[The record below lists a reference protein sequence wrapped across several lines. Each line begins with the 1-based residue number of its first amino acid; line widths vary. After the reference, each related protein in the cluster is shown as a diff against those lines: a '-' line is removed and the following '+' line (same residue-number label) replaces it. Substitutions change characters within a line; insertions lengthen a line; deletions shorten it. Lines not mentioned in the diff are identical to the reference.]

1 MSAQKVMSLVDVF
14 PGKTITIPVT
24 EDDLLFAVDL
34 VMIIHGGDRTNASKV
49 NAIRLSDSVT
59 QLIILICQVLARI
72 SPDNF
77 DPEHYILRQITS
89 GHKTKLLKP
98 QDSIQLVMCLPGTNA
113 KKLRAGF
120 ATLMHRYL
128 AGDKSLIKEINANAA
143 SSSTVAQMAKA
154 SLGGPA
160 MGGGFQPIPDVM
172 AVVPLEVP
180 LFSADPEIERD
191 QMTHFRSRLQ
201 YAYEKTVRTSKA
213 QIQKAAFLD
222 DAQARLHSTK
232 EAVDARFAEIE
243 WKRRDFDTRNA
254 KLNSAKTAVDN
265 RAVELDAVKAAL
277 ETRDAIMNRRA
288 EALDVRTGDLET
300 REANMDR
307 RAEALDVRTSDL
319 ETREAQLVARQTEVL
334 RALSRES
341 DKNLALLEARKAEV
355 EATAMEN
362 DAKVKQIGEELDK
375 RDAEL
380 KKRAAELDIPV
391 VVAEEVQ
398 AGRKRSRE
406 VDFSLVTQM
415 AEELK
420 KINGG
425 ELDLETKQELKQ
437 RLFDMLERAGQ

>member
-1 MSAQKVMSLVDVF
+1 
-14 PGKTITIPVT
+14 
-24 EDDLLFAVDL
+24 
-34 VMIIHGGDRTNASKV
+34 
-49 NAIRLSDSVT
+49 
-59 QLIILICQVLARI
+59 
-72 SPDNF
+72 
-77 DPEHYILRQITS
+77 
-89 GHKTKLLKP
+89 
-98 QDSIQLVMCLPGTNA
+98 
-113 KKLRAGF
+113 
-120 ATLMHRYL
+120 MHRYL
-128 AGDKSLIKEINANAA
+128 AGDKSLIQEINANAA
-143 SSSTVAQMAKA
+143 SSSPVAQLAKA
-154 SLGGPA
+154 SLDGPA
-160 MGGGFQPIPDVM
+160 MGGGFKPIPDVM

-277 ETRDAIMNRRA
+277 GTRDAIMNRRA

-307 RAEALDVRTSDL
+307 RAEALDVRTGDL

-355 EATAMEN
+355 EAAAMENDAKAKQIEATAMEN